1 VNELKANHEILS
13 TPTFDSKYSFLK
25 VLTKNYL
32 FIFLCLLIVFC
43 SFLSDK
49 FLTFDNMSN
58 ILLQNSVIA
67 ILALGQLMVV
77 ITGGID
83 LSVGSIAALASVL
96 SAMLLGMGFDPILT
110 IILVMVLMAIAG
122 LANGMA
128 VTYGKITPFVV
139 TLATLTIYRG
149 LAYIFQVGSLVTI
162 EDNTFLAILAGK
174 TMVGGVYTPVII
186 LFLTLGIFIFILKM
200 TTFGRRLYAVGGNAE
215 AARLAGAPVNRDI
228 VIAYVISGALA
239 GLGGLMT
246 TARLN
251 TGSALYGQG
260 YELDAIAAVV
270 VGGASLMGG
279 KGFALNA
286 VLGAFLIGII
296 RNILNLTGVASY
308 PQMVIQGLIIL
319 VAVLLTTLA
328 ARKKA

>member
-1 VNELKANHEILS
+1 MKANQEMLNMQG
-13 TPTFDSKYSFLK
+13 FGAKLSFLK
-25 VLTKNYL
+25 LLTKNYL
-32 FIFLCLLIVFC
+32 FIFLCILVVFC

-67 ILALGQLMVV
+67 VLALGQLLVV

-83 LSVGSIAALASVL
+83 LSVGSVAALASVL
-96 SAMLLGMGFDPILT
+96 SASFLGMGMNPVLT
-110 IILVMVLMAIAG
+110 IILVMILMAVAG
-122 LANGMA
+122 LGNGLA

-174 TMVGGVYTPVII
+174 TVVGGIYTPIII
-186 LFLTLGIFIFILKM
+186 LFLTLGIAIFMLRM
-200 TTFGRRLYAVGGNAE
+200 TTFGRRLYAVGGNSE
-215 AARLAGAPVNRDI
+215 AARLAGAPINRDI
-228 VIAYVISGALA
+228 IIAYVISGALA

-246 TARLN
+246 TARLS

-270 VGGASLMGG
+270 VGGASLIGG

-286 VLGAFLIGII
+286 VLGAFLIEII

-319 VAVLLTTLA
+319 VAVLLTTMA
-328 ARKKA
+328 ASKKV

>member
-1 VNELKANHEILS
+1 MAQKQTTLTAVQGANPNYEIL
-13 TPTFDSKYSFLK
+13 KL
-25 VLTKNYL
+25 LLKNYL
-32 FIFLCLLIVFC
+32 FIFLCLLIVVC

-49 FLTFDNMSN
+49 FLTFNN
-58 ILLQNSVIA
+58 LTNVLLQNSVIS

-83 LSVGSIAALASVL
+83 LSVGSIVAVASVL
-96 SAMLLGMGFDPILT
+96 SASFLGMGLDPILT
-110 IILVMVLMAIAG
+110 IILVMLLMAVAG
-122 LANGMA
+122 AGNGAA
-128 VTYGKITPFVV
+128 VAYGKITPFVV

-162 EDNTFLAILAGK
+162 EDKTFLSILAGK
-174 TMVGGVYTPVII
+174 TVIGGIYTPVII
-186 LFLTLGIFIFILKM
+186 MFIALLIFIFILRQ
-200 TTFGRRLYAVGGNAE
+200 TTFGRRLYAVGGNLE
-215 AARLAGAPVNRDI
+215 AARLAGAPINRDI
-228 VIAYVISGALA
+228 IIAYAVSGAMA

-246 TARLN
+246 TARLS

-279 KGFALNA
+279 RGFALNA

-296 RNILNLTGVASY
+296 RNILNLMGVASY

-319 VAVLLTTLA
+319 IAVLLTTMG

>member
-1 VNELKANHEILS
+1 MNELKANHEILS

>member
-1 VNELKANHEILS
+1 MNGLKVNHEPLS
-13 TPTFDSKYSFLK
+13 APVVNSKYSFLK

-32 FIFLCLLIVFC
+32 FIFLCLLVIFC
-43 SFLSDK
+43 SFLSPK
-49 FLTFDNMSN
+49 FLTFDNFSN
-58 ILLQNSVIA
+58 ILLQNSVIS

-96 SAMLLGMGFDPILT
+96 CASFLGAGFDPILT
-110 IILVMVLMAIAG
+110 IILVMGLMAIAG
-122 LANGMA
+122 LGNGLA

-162 EDNTFLAILAGK
+162 ENNTFLSILAGK
-174 TMVGGVYTPVII
+174 TEVGGIYTPIII
-186 LFLTLGIFIFILKM
+186 LFSTLGIFIFILRM
-200 TTFGRRLYAVGGNAE
+200 TTFGRRLYAIGGNSE
-215 AARLAGAPVNRDI
+215 AARLAGAPINRDI
-228 VIAYVISGALA
+228 MIAYAISGALA

-246 TARLN
+246 TARLS

-270 VGGASLMGG
+270 VGGAALIGG

-328 ARKKA
+328 ARKKD

>member
-1 VNELKANHEILS
+1 
-13 TPTFDSKYSFLK
+13 
-25 VLTKNYL
+25 
-32 FIFLCLLIVFC
+32 
-43 SFLSDK
+43 
-49 FLTFDNMSN
+49 MSN

-96 SAMLLGMGFDPILT
+96 AATFLGMGYDPILT
-110 IILVMVLMAIAG
+110 MILVLALMAIAG
-122 LANGMA
+122 LGNGLA

-162 EDNTFLAILAGK
+162 EDRTFLSIFAGK
-174 TMVGGVYTPVII
+174 TDIGGIYTPVII
-186 LFLTLGIFIFILKM
+186 LFLALGTFVFILRM

-215 AARLAGAPVNRDI
+215 AARLAGAPINRDI
-228 VIAYVISGALA
+228 VIAYVISGTLA
-239 GLGGLMT
+239 GLGGLMV
-246 TARLN
+246 TARLS

-319 VAVLLTTLA
+319 VAVLLTTMA

>member
-1 VNELKANHEILS
+1 MKVNQETTLS
-13 TPTFDSKYSFLK
+13 TPSFSFQHSILK
-25 VLTKNYL
+25 FITKSYL
-32 FIFLCLLIVFC
+32 LIFLCLLVIVC
-43 SFLSDK
+43 SFISDK
-49 FLTFDNMSN
+49 FLTFNNLSN
-58 ILLQNSVIA
+58 ILLQNSVIS
-67 ILALGQLMVV
+67 IIALGQLMVV

-96 SAMLLGMGFDPILT
+96 SASLLGMGVDPIVS
-110 IILVMVLMAIAG
+110 IILVMLLMAIAG
-122 LANGMA
+122 LGNGLA

-162 EDNTFLAILAGK
+162 EDRTFLSILAGK
-174 TMVGGVYTPVII
+174 TIIGGVYTPVII
-186 LFLTLGIFIFILKM
+186 LLITLGIFIFILRM
-200 TTFGRRLYAVGGNAE
+200 TTFGRRLYAIGGNSE
-215 AARLAGAPVNRDI
+215 AARLAGAPINRDI
-228 VIAYVISGALA
+228 ITAYAISGALA
-239 GLGGLMT
+239 GLGGLIM
-246 TARLN
+246 TARLS
-251 TGSALYGQG
+251 TGSALYAQG
-260 YELDAIAAVV
+260 YELDVIAAVV

>member
-1 VNELKANHEILS
+1 MKANQEILNM
-13 TPTFDSKYSFLK
+13 PAFGAKLSFLK
-25 VLTKNYL
+25 LLTKNYL
-32 FIFLCLLIVFC
+32 FIFLCILVVFC

-67 ILALGQLMVV
+67 FLALGQLLVV

-83 LSVGSIAALASVL
+83 LSVGSVAALASVL
-96 SAMLLGMGFDPILT
+96 SASFLGMGMNPILT
-110 IILVMVLMAIAG
+110 IILVMILMAVAG
-122 LANGMA
+122 LGNGLA

-174 TMVGGVYTPVII
+174 TVVGGIYTPIII
-186 LFLTLGIFIFILKM
+186 LFLTLGIAIFMLRM
-200 TTFGRRLYAVGGNAE
+200 TTFGRRLYAVGGNSE
-215 AARLAGAPVNRDI
+215 AARLAGAPINRDI
-228 VIAYVISGALA
+228 IIAYVISGALA

-246 TARLN
+246 TARLS

-270 VGGASLMGG
+270 VGGASLIGG

-319 VAVLLTTLA
+319 VAVLLTTMA

>member
-110 IILVMVLMAIAG
+110 ITLVMVLMAIAG